1 MTLTHRRAPH
11 VLLTALVALVLAV
24 GLVPLGAPEA
34 DAATRYRISTWVSTT
49 RVLGGEA
56 VWVKGTVTDSR
67 GKPVDGVTVAL
78 QRRPSGGSWSTF
90 AYRTTG
96 ASGVGLYPNRPGR
109 SYHYRAVIKGNSKVV
124 QVYGAAKT
132 VRLLPSGTRSLG
144 YRAQQLAPVIGRAT
158 SHMATSG
165 STAWQYYSGGLLVRR
180 GDTGSQR
187 TWLVQGKMLTA
198 YKNAGGLK
206 GPLGRPLQ
214 DIRCSLLESGCI
226 QRFVGGTLYY
236 SSTSPTVT
244 IAYGS
249 GKWTEHAAVAK
260 SQVGYEEPTWRVNK
274 YNTWV
279 GARNAW
285 CGVFQSWASAASG
298 NGSAVPKATTF
309 TGLVSAVKSRGMTRS
324 TPAVGRLAFF
334 DFNPND
340 GVRSPTHTG
349 YIVEVR
355 SGSSIVTIEGNTTY
369 SGGFTNE
376 RVVAQRVRPTSAVV
390 FYAAPY

>member
-1 MTLTHRRAPH
+1 MSLTSRRMPQ
-11 VLLTALVALVLAV
+11 LLAAALLAVVLAIGLLPV
-24 GLVPLGAPEA
+24 GAAPA
-34 DAATRYRISTWVSTT
+34 DAATRYKISFSVSTS
-49 RVLGGEA
+49 RLLVGEA
-56 VWVKGTVTDSR
+56 VWARGVVTTASGTP
-67 GKPVDGVTVAL
+67 KAGVTVAL
-78 QRRPSGGSWSTF
+78 QRRPVGGEWSTF
-90 AYRTTG
+90 AYRKTG
-96 ASGVGLYPNRPGR
+96 ESGVALYPNRPGATY
-109 SYHYRAVIKGNSKVV
+109 SYRAVIKGSGSVA
-124 QVYGAAKT
+124 QVYSSSRK
-132 VRLLPSGTRSLG
+132 VSVIKSGTRSLG
-144 YRAQQLAPVIGRAT
+144 YRAEQLSKVIGGPT

-165 STAWQYYSGGLLVRR
+165 STAWQYYRGGLLVRR
-180 GDTGSQR
+180 GDPGSQR

-198 YKNAGGLK
+198 YKKAGGLK
-206 GPLGRPLQ
+206 GKLGRPVQ

-244 IAYGS
+244 IAYGK

-260 SQVGYEEPTWRVNK
+260 SQIGYEERTWRVNK

-279 GARNAW
+279 GASNAW
-285 CGVFQSWASAASG
+285 CGVFQSWVSAASG
-298 NGSAVPKATTF
+298 NGSAVPKAKTF
-309 TGLVSAVKSRGMTRS
+309 SGLVSAVKSRGMTRS

-355 SGSSIVTIEGNTTY
+355 SNGTIVTIEGNTTY